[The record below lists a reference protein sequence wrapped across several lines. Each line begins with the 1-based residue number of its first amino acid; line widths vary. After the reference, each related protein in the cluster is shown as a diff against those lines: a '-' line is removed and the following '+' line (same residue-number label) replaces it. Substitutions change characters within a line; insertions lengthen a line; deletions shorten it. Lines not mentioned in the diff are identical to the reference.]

1 MISEIF
7 EFYYTSN
14 MYPER
19 LKPLTKQELCRGMSE
34 DAADTYLSL
43 VEQLYNA
50 YSIDVNAKYVPKT
63 PEERHRQAVECDRIY
78 TALIKHLFKQDAI
91 SDDAFV
97 ELRKAI
103 PIDFDFC
110 ERPDTKGKY
119 VGDSLDDFRLAFE
132 WALLDSDM
140 NINLTDLYLTDR
152 YGYGYCVRPETGP
165 KQFVTAADLFLYRDA
180 DATQLPFEEITY
192 WEAQHL
198 LKCIQQ
204 DMEKNED
211 EQRSLDMTFC
221 KPQGYQYNYI
231 VSLQKTT
238 YPKPKTIAE
247 WYTIK
252 RALELERGELW
263 NIEDQVKRIVETMKK
278 PEKTVGTG
286 ASLYIYKG
294 KTSCHQQNHHLVPAT
309 AILHDEYDQEIE
321 LDVEYCPQCKRYML
335 NFVSFESYRERY
347 GVLIGKL
354 RMISSNGFGGEFDM
368 ALESPLKLCGYNVS
382 QTEGLSSATRQYILS
397 KIIHDGI
404 MTKLDV
410 IHYLEHFI
418 NMNGSKK
425 ENSVA
430 AEKWHEDLEFV
441 HKYDMSIQPR
451 VYISSIKKY

>member
-1 MISEIF
+1 MITKIF
-7 EFYYTSN
+7 EFYYTTN

-19 LKPLTKQELCRGMSE
+19 LKPLSKQELCRGMSE
-34 DAADTYLSL
+34 EAAETYLSL

-50 YSIDVNAKYVPKT
+50 NVVDVNEKFVPQD
-63 PEERHRQAVECDRIY
+63 PEVRRQNALECTRIY
-78 TALIKHLFKQDAI
+78 NELIKHLFKQDAI
-91 SDDAFV
+91 SDDAYV

-110 ERPDTKGKY
+110 ERPDIKGKY

-140 NINLTDLYLTDR
+140 YVNLTDLYLLDR
-152 YGYGYCVRPETGP
+152 YGYGYCVRPDTGS
-165 KQFVTAADLFLYRDA
+165 KQFVTDSDLFLYREA
-180 DATQLPFEEITY
+180 DAIQLPIEEISY
-192 WEAQHL
+192 WEAHHL
-198 LKCIQQ
+198 LKRIQQ

-211 EQRSLDMTFC
+211 EQKRLDTAFC

-231 VSLQKTT
+231 ASLQKTT
-238 YPKPKTIAE
+238 YSKPKTIAE

-252 RALELERGELW
+252 RALELEHGKLW
-263 NIEDQVKRIVETMKK
+263 YIEDQVKRIVETMKK

-294 KTSCHQQNHHLVPAT
+294 KTLCHQQNHLLVPAT
-309 AILHDEYDQEIE
+309 AVLHDEYDQEIE

-354 RMISSNGFGGEFDM
+354 RMVSSNGAGGEFDM
-368 ALESPLKLCGYNVS
+368 AFESPLKLCGYNVS
-382 QTEGLSSATRQYILS
+382 QTEGLSSATRHYILS

-418 NMNGSKK
+418 NLNGSKK

-430 AEKWHEDLEFV
+430 AEKWREDLEFV
-441 HKYDMSIQPR
+441 HKYDMSVQPR
-451 VYISSIKKY
+451 VFISSIKKY